1 MDLLVK
7 ICSCFLNQQDVTFSP
22 IVLKPRPTISNTE
35 IDEKV
40 HDELKN
46 IKENMKYA
54 NTDDNNEKI
63 FYQ

>member
-1 MDLLVK
+1 MDLLIK
-7 ICSCFLNQQDVTFSP
+7 ICTCFLKQQDVNFSP

-40 HDELKN
+40 RDELTN
-46 IKENMKYA
+46 IKDNMKYA